1 MTNATIFKLDKLSY
15 LNVTVEGYDSKGVT
29 QCYKCQQF
37 NHTASNCHIKPKC
50 LKCGEPHQTTECKI
64 DKVETMYC
72 VNCEA
77 YGHMANYSKCPL
89 YPKPRKG
96 ATIKPNYTSI
106 VNSLVRPNVS
116 FAQATAQQEQNIE
129 ALIQANSNC
138 MIFGDFNATHS
149 AWNCSKNSPRGIRL
163 KDYTDDNNL
172 EIGFPNSPTR
182 YGYNSSNTLDFAII
196 SNFNYPYNIVSI
208 NDLSSDHNPVMLNFN
223 ITTPIHNDNPRAIT
237 TCWSAFRKN
246 LKNEIK
252 LFDYAKINNESTL
265 EEKVAKFADAVSSAH
280 NLASKPIKNTRHNYT
295 PQHINYLITCKNRA
309 RKLYQQTLN
318 PLHKTE
324 ANRLQ
329 NLIKKEIRKHA
340 QNTWNAKLES
350 LETQDNSLWRMQKY
364 FRKKRSDIPN
374 LTGPNGI
381 ASNDEQKANLIA
393 NTFID
398 NYTENKNQGST
409 LPT

>member
-1 MTNATIFKLDKLSY
+1 MELL
-15 LNVTVEGYDSKGVT
+15 
-29 QCYKCQQF
+29 Q
-37 NHTASNCHIKPKC
+37 
-50 LKCGEPHQTTECKI
+50 
-64 DKVETMYC
+64 
-72 VNCEA
+72 
-77 YGHMANYSKCPL
+77 
-89 YPKPRKG
+89 
-96 ATIKPNYTSI
+96 
-106 VNSLVRPNVS
+106 
-116 FAQATAQQEQNIE
+116 
-129 ALIQANSNC
+129 
-138 MIFGDFNATHS
+138 
-149 AWNCSKNSPRGIRL
+149 NSPRGIRL
-163 KDYTDDNNL
+163 KYFTDDNNL
-172 EIGFPNSPTR
+172 EIAFPNSPTR

-196 SNFNYPYNIVSI
+196 SNFNYPYNIIILEQLPPVGL
-208 NDLSSDHNPVMLNFN
+208 LSEKSQ
-223 ITTPIHNDNPRAIT
+223 
-237 TCWSAFRKN
+237 
-246 LKNEIK
+246 NEIK
-252 LFDYAKINNESTL
+252 LFDYAKINSESTL

-280 NLASKPIKNTRHNYT
+280 NLASKPIKNTRHSYT

-329 NLIKKEIRKHA
+329 KLIKKEIRIHA

-398 NYTENKNQGST
+398 NYTENKRPGKHTTNIDSDVTNTLTRFFST
-409 LPT
+409 PPSSPISPTDPDEICDYLKKLKNSKAPGIDNITNKMIKKFPFKIILIFTYIINKILLLRHFPTELKVAIVFPIHKPGKNKNSPDAYRPISLLSSLSKIAEHIILNRIKNHIYSTNFLNLTSLDSLNNFLLTTRYSD

>member
-1 MTNATIFKLDKLSY
+1 MNRHQISGLSLCSWNANGLLSKISEFKIFIEKYDPDILLIQETRLRPT
-15 LNVTVEGYDSKGVT
+15 LNINIS
-29 QCYKCQQF
+29 
-37 NHTASNCHIKPKC
+37 
-50 LKCGEPHQTTECKI
+50 
-64 DKVETMYC
+64 
-72 VNCEA
+72 
-77 YGHMANYSKCPL
+77 
-89 YPKPRKG
+89 
-96 ATIKPNYTSI
+96 NYTCYRNDRISNGTTPTLGGTIIFIKKSI
-106 VNSLVRPNVS
+106 PHFSPLPTLHHIE
-116 FAQATAQQEQNIE
+116 ATTVTITPRISETFNNLYLYSPRSDKNLFTVDIE

-138 MIFGDFNATHS
+138 VIFDDFNATHS

-163 KDYTDDNNL
+163 KDFTDDNNL
-172 EIGFPNSPTR
+172 EIAFPKSPTR

-223 ITTPIHNDNPRAIT
+223 ITTPIHKDNPRAIT

-280 NLASKPIKNTRHNYT
+280 NLTSKPIKNTRHNYT

-318 PLHKTE
+318 PIHKTE

-329 NLIKKEIRKHA
+329 KIN
-340 QNTWNAKLES
+340 
-350 LETQDNSLWRMQKY
+350 
-364 FRKKRSDIPN
+364 
-374 LTGPNGI
+374 
-381 ASNDEQKANLIA
+381 
-393 NTFID
+393 
-398 NYTENKNQGST
+398 
-409 LPT
+409 